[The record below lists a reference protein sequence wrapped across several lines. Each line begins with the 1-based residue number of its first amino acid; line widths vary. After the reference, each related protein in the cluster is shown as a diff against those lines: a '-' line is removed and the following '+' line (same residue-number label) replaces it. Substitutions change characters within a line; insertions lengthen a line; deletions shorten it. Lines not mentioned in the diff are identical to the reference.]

1 MAESSKKTEKYIPNP
16 FEAAALKEL
25 HQPWR
30 FYDSKEEFEK
40 VVAEFSKETFQTE
53 VGETNKWDAAR
64 ANGLI
69 TFGAELHNYERGSL
83 DAAESQIR
91 NNKELWK
98 KVQAAHLYNTAG
110 FKPEINLDSGEDIS
124 AEDILK
130 RINENLD
137 KLESGKIVDGRYQ
150 PSKAERNV
158 LRALGNYGEF
168 IRNPRNEDEIAK
180 FKKDIKRKFSNINKR
195 EDYQKFETKSKKK
208 QNKDNRKEKTMSDEN
223 TFKLEGED
231 LEFCTAHGIN
241 PEEITSRE
249 AFETRKAE
257 IENAENSE
265 EKEDKKDNKK
275 ETSEKSEK
283 EDENE
288 ENKKKEAIKVHV
300 GEPNAEDKTNDEIPD
315 WVKRKAAYYKGLADK
330 HEITGYKQDTSKQG
344 FAAEFNN
351 AEIHYTSETEVTVSE
366 DAGFEVFD
374 VMLKEEDNKGRPV
387 EFPENASK
395 EVATRMYAACVLN
408 GNPMQGAVPKEIDLE
423 ELKKC
428 FPNPKDIEKYNQVK
442 NFYEKSKQQQNNEQ
456 QKNGEEN
463 SEQKENP
470 EKRKQKIKE
479 SLNNAVRLGATP
491 PVHMAGY
498 VVDGT
503 EPIEIKPDEDVKPLT
518 GKEREEFIE
527 KLSTQQLSDVLEN
540 AILTKDLANEL
551 KQIKETKDLCQTKQ
565 NEDFKIAFAL
575 GYQPKNADFYKQ
587 KLGFTD
593 EEMKPLE
600 GAERRKLI
608 DSLSSERLLIVS
620 KLVNHDLK
628 KELEGICRIKEQVEP
643 LKQDMENAAKL
654 GIAPEKYGA
663 ILEDGQLVEIDR
675 PNDIKP
681 LEGEERKAFLESTPI
696 KLLSEALEKT
706 RPLTNPTAEQKVIIE
721 ELKQTIATRAIKE
734 QSKAKEEL
742 HQMIKDGKVL
752 LAKDEKT
759 GKVEITADNQQDL
772 KKALLLTANIKS
784 AQEAALKANGNNNEQ
799 YRQQQIENLRARMSP
814 EQTKA
819 HQDKQDARDLVM
831 AARLGIAPKDTKVTD
846 HKGNEVTAKT
856 GENLNSYQSKLSKE
870 TMARLTQKFKGAE
883 K

>member
-30 FYDSKEEFEK
+30 FFDSKEEFEK

-69 TFGAELHNYERGSL
+69 SFGAELHNYERDSL

-91 NNKELWK
+91 NNKELWE

-168 IRNPRNEDEIAK
+168 IRNPRNDDEIAK
-180 FKKDIKRKFSNINKR
+180 FKKDIKRKFSNISKR

-265 EKEDKKDNKK
+265 EKEDKEDNKK

-315 WVKRKAAYYKGLADK
+315 WVKRKADYYKGLADK

-374 VMLKEEDNKGRPV
+374 LMLKEEDNKGRPV

-428 FPNPKDIEKYNQVK
+428 FPNDIEKYNQVK
-442 NFYEKSKQQQNNEQ
+442 NFYEKSQQQQNNEQ
-456 QKNGEEN
+456 QKNGEEKTG
-463 SEQKENP
+463 EGKPVE
-470 EKRKQKIKE
+470 EKTGDEKAKAKQ
-479 SLNNAVRLGATP
+479 R
-491 PVHMAGY
+491 
-498 VVDGT
+498 
-503 EPIEIKPDEDVKPLT
+503 ED
-518 GKEREEFIE
+518 
-527 KLSTQQLSDVLEN
+527 
-540 AILTKDLANEL
+540 L
-551 KQIKETKDLCQTKQ
+551 K
-565 NEDFKIAFAL
+565 NAFAL
-575 GYQPKNADFYKQ
+575 GYQPQNADFYKQ

-600 GAERRKLI
+600 GAERKKLI
-608 DSLSSERLLIVS
+608 DSLSSEQILDIS
-620 KLVNHDLK
+620 KLVDHDLK
-628 KELEGICRIKEQVEP
+628 KELEGIYEIKQQIEP

-734 QSKAKEEL
+734 QSQAKEEL

-814 EQTKA
+814 EQTKV

>member
-25 HQPWR
+25 HQYWR

-69 TFGAELHNYERGSL
+69 TFGAELHNYEGDSL

-158 LRALGNYGEF
+158 LRALDNYGEF

-180 FKKDIKRKFSNINKR
+180 FKKDVKRKFSNISKR

-288 ENKKKEAIKVHV
+288 ENKKKEALKVHV

-315 WVKRKAAYYKGLADK
+315 WVKRKAEYYQGLADK
-330 HEITGYKQDTSKQG
+330 GEITDYKQDTSKQG

-366 DAGFEVFD
+366 DAGFKVFD
-374 VMLKEEDNKGRPV
+374 AMLKEKDNAGRPV

-408 GNPMQGAVPKEIDLE
+408 GNPMQGAVPKELDAETLAKCGLTE
-423 ELKKC
+423 EQIK
-428 FPNPKDIEKYNQVK
+428 QVQ
-442 NFYEKSKQQQNNEQ
+442 EHMAASQQQNNEQ
-456 QKNGEEN
+456 QKNGEEH
-463 SEQKENP
+463 SEQKNGE
-470 EKRKQKIKE
+470 EKQISAKAQEDIKKLTEIRNNFNKMKQDGKIAIQKDE
-479 SLNNAVRLGATP
+479 HGKPQIV
-491 PVHMAGY
+491 AGEK
-498 VVDGT
+498 GS
-503 EPIEIKPDEDVKPLT
+503 PEDVKAAT
-518 GKEREEFIE
+518 
-527 KLSTQQLSDVLEN
+527 
-540 AILTKDLANEL
+540 AI
-551 KQIKETKDLCQTKQ
+551 
-565 NEDFKIAFAL
+565 
-575 GYQPKNADFYKQ
+575 
-587 KLGFTD
+587 
-593 EEMKPLE
+593 M
-600 GAERRKLI
+600 
-608 DSLSSERLLIVS
+608 
-620 KLVNHDLK
+620 
-628 KELEGICRIKEQVEP
+628 
-643 LKQDMENAAKL
+643 
-654 GIAPEKYGA
+654 
-663 ILEDGQLVEIDR
+663 
-675 PNDIKP
+675 
-681 LEGEERKAFLESTPI
+681 
-696 KLLSEALEKT
+696 
-706 RPLTNPTAEQKVIIE
+706 
-721 ELKQTIATRAIKE
+721 
-734 QSKAKEEL
+734 
-742 HQMIKDGKVL
+742 
-752 LAKDEKT
+752 
-759 GKVEITADNQQDL
+759 
-772 KKALLLTANIKS
+772 
-784 AQEAALKANGNNNEQ
+784 QEAADLVKAGLESNRGENTKLETQEQKDTNESL
-799 YRQQQIENLRARMSP
+799 RQQQIENLRTRMSP

-831 AARLGIAPKDTKVTD
+831 AARLGITPKDTKVTD

-856 GENLNSYQSKLSKE
+856 GEDLNSYQSKLSKE

>member
-25 HQPWR
+25 HQYWR

-69 TFGAELHNYERGSL
+69 AFGAELHNYERGSL

-158 LRALGNYGEF
+158 LRALDNYGEF

-180 FKKDIKRKFSNINKR
+180 FKKDVKRKFSNISKR

-257 IENAENSE
+257 IENSENSE

-288 ENKKKEAIKVHV
+288 ENKKKEALKVHV

-315 WVKRKAAYYKGLADK
+315 WVKRKAEYYQGLADK
-330 HEITGYKQDTSKQG
+330 GEITDYKQDTSKQG

-366 DAGFEVFD
+366 DAGFKVFD
-374 VMLKEEDNKGRPV
+374 AMLKEKDNAGRPV

-408 GNPMQGAVPKEIDLE
+408 GNPMQGAVPKELDAETLAKCGLTE
-423 ELKKC
+423 EQIK
-428 FPNPKDIEKYNQVK
+428 QVQ
-442 NFYEKSKQQQNNEQ
+442 EHMAASQQQNNEQ
-456 QKNGEEN
+456 QKNGEEH
-463 SEQKENP
+463 SEQKNGE
-470 EKRKQKIKE
+470 EKQISAKAQEDIKKLTEIRNNFNKMKQDGKIAIQKDE
-479 SLNNAVRLGATP
+479 HGKPQIV
-491 PVHMAGY
+491 AGEK
-498 VVDGT
+498 GS
-503 EPIEIKPDEDVKPLT
+503 PEDVKAAT
-518 GKEREEFIE
+518 
-527 KLSTQQLSDVLEN
+527 
-540 AILTKDLANEL
+540 AI
-551 KQIKETKDLCQTKQ
+551 
-565 NEDFKIAFAL
+565 
-575 GYQPKNADFYKQ
+575 
-587 KLGFTD
+587 
-593 EEMKPLE
+593 M
-600 GAERRKLI
+600 
-608 DSLSSERLLIVS
+608 
-620 KLVNHDLK
+620 
-628 KELEGICRIKEQVEP
+628 
-643 LKQDMENAAKL
+643 
-654 GIAPEKYGA
+654 
-663 ILEDGQLVEIDR
+663 
-675 PNDIKP
+675 
-681 LEGEERKAFLESTPI
+681 
-696 KLLSEALEKT
+696 
-706 RPLTNPTAEQKVIIE
+706 
-721 ELKQTIATRAIKE
+721 
-734 QSKAKEEL
+734 
-742 HQMIKDGKVL
+742 
-752 LAKDEKT
+752 
-759 GKVEITADNQQDL
+759 
-772 KKALLLTANIKS
+772 
-784 AQEAALKANGNNNEQ
+784 QEAADLVKAGLESNRGENTKLETQEQKDTNESL
-799 YRQQQIENLRARMSP
+799 RQQQIENLRTRMSP

-831 AARLGIAPKDTKVTD
+831 AARLGITPKDTKVTD

-856 GENLNSYQSKLSKE
+856 GEDLNSYQSKLSKE

>member
-25 HQPWR
+25 HQYWR

-69 TFGAELHNYERGSL
+69 AFGAELHNYERGSL

-158 LRALGNYGEF
+158 LRALDNYGEF

-180 FKKDIKRKFSNINKR
+180 FKKDIKRKFSNISKR

-265 EKEDKKDNKK
+265 EKEDNKK

-288 ENKKKEAIKVHV
+288 ENKKKEALKVHV

-315 WVKRKAAYYKGLADK
+315 WVKRKAEYYQGLADK
-330 HEITGYKQDTSKQG
+330 GEITDYKQDTSKQG

-366 DAGFEVFD
+366 DAGFKVFD
-374 VMLKEEDNKGRPV
+374 AMLKEKDNAGRPV

-408 GNPMQGAVPKEIDLE
+408 GNPMQGAVPKELDAETLAKCGLTE
-423 ELKKC
+423 EQIK
-428 FPNPKDIEKYNQVK
+428 QVQ
-442 NFYEKSKQQQNNEQ
+442 EHMAASQQQNNEQ
-456 QKNGEEN
+456 QKNGEEH
-463 SEQKENP
+463 SEQKNGE
-470 EKRKQKIKE
+470 EKQISAKAQEDIKKLTEIRNNFNKMKQDGKIAIQKDE
-479 SLNNAVRLGATP
+479 HGKPQIV
-491 PVHMAGY
+491 AGEK
-498 VVDGT
+498 GS
-503 EPIEIKPDEDVKPLT
+503 PEDVKAAT
-518 GKEREEFIE
+518 
-527 KLSTQQLSDVLEN
+527 
-540 AILTKDLANEL
+540 AI
-551 KQIKETKDLCQTKQ
+551 
-565 NEDFKIAFAL
+565 
-575 GYQPKNADFYKQ
+575 
-587 KLGFTD
+587 
-593 EEMKPLE
+593 M
-600 GAERRKLI
+600 
-608 DSLSSERLLIVS
+608 
-620 KLVNHDLK
+620 
-628 KELEGICRIKEQVEP
+628 
-643 LKQDMENAAKL
+643 
-654 GIAPEKYGA
+654 
-663 ILEDGQLVEIDR
+663 
-675 PNDIKP
+675 
-681 LEGEERKAFLESTPI
+681 
-696 KLLSEALEKT
+696 
-706 RPLTNPTAEQKVIIE
+706 
-721 ELKQTIATRAIKE
+721 
-734 QSKAKEEL
+734 
-742 HQMIKDGKVL
+742 
-752 LAKDEKT
+752 
-759 GKVEITADNQQDL
+759 
-772 KKALLLTANIKS
+772 
-784 AQEAALKANGNNNEQ
+784 QEAADLVKAGLESNRGENTKLETQEQKDTNESL
-799 YRQQQIENLRARMSP
+799 RQQQIENLRTRMSP

-831 AARLGIAPKDTKVTD
+831 AARLGITPKDTKVTD

-856 GENLNSYQSKLSKE
+856 GEDLNSYQSKLSKE

>member
-25 HQPWR
+25 HQSWR

-69 TFGAELHNYERGSL
+69 TFGAELHNYEGDSL

-124 AEDILK
+124 AEDIIK
-130 RINENLD
+130 RISENLD

-158 LRALGNYGEF
+158 LRTLGNYGEF

-180 FKKDIKRKFSNINKR
+180 FKKDIKRKFSNISKR
-195 EDYQKFETKSKKK
+195 DDYQKFETKSKKK
-208 QNKDNRKEKTMSDEN
+208 QNKDNGKEKTMSDEN

-249 AFETRKAE
+249 AFEARKSE
-257 IENAENSE
+257 IENSENSE
-265 EKEDKKDNKK
+265 EKEDKEDNKK

-288 ENKKKEAIKVHV
+288 ENKKKEALKVHV
-300 GEPNAEDKTNDEIPD
+300 GEPNAEDKTNEEIPD
-315 WVKRKAAYYKGLADK
+315 WVKRKAEYYQGLADK
-330 HEITGYKQDTSKQG
+330 GEITDYKQDTSKQG

-366 DAGFEVFD
+366 DAGFKVFD
-374 VMLKEEDNKGRPV
+374 AMLKEKDNAGRPV

-408 GNPMQGAVPKEIDLE
+408 GNPMQGAVPKELDAETLAKCGLTE
-423 ELKKC
+423 EQIK
-428 FPNPKDIEKYNQVK
+428 QVQ
-442 NFYEKSKQQQNNEQ
+442 EHMAASQQQNNEQ
-456 QKNGEEN
+456 QKNGEEH
-463 SEQKENP
+463 SEQKNSE
-470 EKRKQKIKE
+470 EKQISAKAQEDIKKLTEIRNNFNKMKQDGKI
-479 SLNNAVRLGATP
+479 AVQKDEHGKP
-491 PVHMAGY
+491 QIVAGEK
-498 VVDGT
+498 GS
-503 EPIEIKPDEDVKPLT
+503 PEDVKAAT
-518 GKEREEFIE
+518 
-527 KLSTQQLSDVLEN
+527 
-540 AILTKDLANEL
+540 AI
-551 KQIKETKDLCQTKQ
+551 
-565 NEDFKIAFAL
+565 
-575 GYQPKNADFYKQ
+575 
-587 KLGFTD
+587 
-593 EEMKPLE
+593 M
-600 GAERRKLI
+600 
-608 DSLSSERLLIVS
+608 
-620 KLVNHDLK
+620 
-628 KELEGICRIKEQVEP
+628 
-643 LKQDMENAAKL
+643 
-654 GIAPEKYGA
+654 
-663 ILEDGQLVEIDR
+663 
-675 PNDIKP
+675 
-681 LEGEERKAFLESTPI
+681 
-696 KLLSEALEKT
+696 
-706 RPLTNPTAEQKVIIE
+706 
-721 ELKQTIATRAIKE
+721 
-734 QSKAKEEL
+734 
-742 HQMIKDGKVL
+742 
-752 LAKDEKT
+752 
-759 GKVEITADNQQDL
+759 
-772 KKALLLTANIKS
+772 
-784 AQEAALKANGNNNEQ
+784 QEAADLVKAGLESNRGENTKLETQEQKDTNESL
-799 YRQQQIENLRARMSP
+799 RQQQIENLRAKMSP

-831 AARLGIAPKDTKVTD
+831 AARLGIVPKDTKVID

-856 GENLNSYQSKLSKE
+856 GEDLNSYQSKLSKE

>member
-69 TFGAELHNYERGSL
+69 SFGAELHNYERDSL

-110 FKPEINLDSGEDIS
+110 FKPEISLDSGEDIS

-180 FKKDIKRKFSNINKR
+180 FKKDIKRKFSNISKR

-315 WVKRKAAYYKGLADK
+315 WVKRKADYYKGLADK
-330 HEITGYKQDTSKQG
+330 HEITDYKQDTSKQG

-374 VMLKEEDNKGRPV
+374 LMLKEEDNKGRPV

-428 FPNPKDIEKYNQVK
+428 FPNDIEKYNQVK
-442 NFYEKSKQQQNNEQ
+442 NFYEKSQQQQNNEQ
-456 QKNGEEN
+456 QKNGEEKTG
-463 SEQKENP
+463 EGKPVE
-470 EKRKQKIKE
+470 EKTGDEKAKAKQ
-479 SLNNAVRLGATP
+479 R
-491 PVHMAGY
+491 
-498 VVDGT
+498 
-503 EPIEIKPDEDVKPLT
+503 ED
-518 GKEREEFIE
+518 
-527 KLSTQQLSDVLEN
+527 
-540 AILTKDLANEL
+540 L
-551 KQIKETKDLCQTKQ
+551 K
-565 NEDFKIAFAL
+565 NAFAL
-575 GYQPKNADFYKQ
+575 GYQPQNADFYKRNH
-587 KLGFTD
+587 GFTD

-600 GAERRKLI
+600 GAERKKLI
-608 DSLSSERLLIVS
+608 DSLSSEQILDIS
-620 KLVNHDLK
+620 KLVDHDLK
-628 KELEGICRIKEQVEP
+628 KELEGIYEIKQQIEP

-663 ILEDGQLVEIDR
+663 VLEDGQLVEIDR

-734 QSKAKEEL
+734 QSQAKEEL
-742 HQMIKDGKVL
+742 HQMIKDGKVSL
-752 LAKDEKT
+752 VKDEKT

-784 AQEAALKANGNNNEQ
+784 TQEAALKANGNNNEQ

-819 HQDKQDARDLVM
+819 HQDKQDARDLVT
-831 AARLGIAPKDTKVTD
+831 AARLGIAPKGAKVTD

-856 GENLNSYQSKLSKE
+856 GEDLNSYQSKLSKE

>member
-25 HQPWR
+25 HQYWR

-69 TFGAELHNYERGSL
+69 AFGAELHNYERGSL

-124 AEDILK
+124 AEYILK

-158 LRALGNYGEF
+158 LRALDNYGEF

-180 FKKDIKRKFSNINKR
+180 FKKDIKRKFSNISKR

-265 EKEDKKDNKK
+265 EKEDNKK

-288 ENKKKEAIKVHV
+288 ENKKKEALKVHV

-315 WVKRKAAYYKGLADK
+315 WVKRKAEYYQGLADK
-330 HEITGYKQDTSKQG
+330 GEITDYKQDTSKQG

-366 DAGFEVFD
+366 DAGFKVFD
-374 VMLKEEDNKGRPV
+374 AMLKEKDNAGRPV

-408 GNPMQGAVPKEIDLE
+408 GNPMQGAVPKELDAETLAKCGLTE
-423 ELKKC
+423 EQIK
-428 FPNPKDIEKYNQVK
+428 QVQ
-442 NFYEKSKQQQNNEQ
+442 EHMAASQQQNNEQ
-456 QKNGEEN
+456 QKNGEEH
-463 SEQKENP
+463 SEQKNGEGKQISAKAQEDIKKLTEIRNNFNKMKQDGKIAIQKDEHGKP
-470 EKRKQKIKE
+470 QIVAGEKG
-479 SLNNAVRLGATP
+479 SP
-491 PVHMAGY
+491 
-498 VVDGT
+498 
-503 EPIEIKPDEDVKPLT
+503 EDVKAAT
-518 GKEREEFIE
+518 
-527 KLSTQQLSDVLEN
+527 
-540 AILTKDLANEL
+540 AI
-551 KQIKETKDLCQTKQ
+551 
-565 NEDFKIAFAL
+565 
-575 GYQPKNADFYKQ
+575 
-587 KLGFTD
+587 
-593 EEMKPLE
+593 M
-600 GAERRKLI
+600 
-608 DSLSSERLLIVS
+608 
-620 KLVNHDLK
+620 
-628 KELEGICRIKEQVEP
+628 
-643 LKQDMENAAKL
+643 
-654 GIAPEKYGA
+654 
-663 ILEDGQLVEIDR
+663 
-675 PNDIKP
+675 
-681 LEGEERKAFLESTPI
+681 
-696 KLLSEALEKT
+696 
-706 RPLTNPTAEQKVIIE
+706 
-721 ELKQTIATRAIKE
+721 
-734 QSKAKEEL
+734 
-742 HQMIKDGKVL
+742 
-752 LAKDEKT
+752 
-759 GKVEITADNQQDL
+759 
-772 KKALLLTANIKS
+772 
-784 AQEAALKANGNNNEQ
+784 QEAADLVKAGLESNRGENTKLETQEQKDTNESL
-799 YRQQQIENLRARMSP
+799 RQQQIENLRTRMSP

-831 AARLGIAPKDTKVTD
+831 AARLGITPKDTKVTD

-856 GENLNSYQSKLSKE
+856 GEDLNSYQSKLSKE

>member
-25 HQPWR
+25 HQYWR

-69 TFGAELHNYERGSL
+69 AFGAELHNYERDSL

-130 RINENLD
+130 RISENLD

-158 LRALGNYGEF
+158 LRALDNYGEF

-180 FKKDIKRKFSNINKR
+180 FKKDVKRKFSNISKR

-288 ENKKKEAIKVHV
+288 ENKKKEALKVHV

-315 WVKRKAAYYKGLADK
+315 WVKRKAEYYQGLADK
-330 HEITGYKQDTSKQG
+330 GEITDYKQDTSKQG

-366 DAGFEVFD
+366 DAGFKVFD
-374 VMLKEEDNKGRPV
+374 AMLKEKDNAGRPV

-408 GNPMQGAVPKEIDLE
+408 GNPMQGAVPKELDAETLAKCGLTE
-423 ELKKC
+423 EQIK
-428 FPNPKDIEKYNQVK
+428 QVQ
-442 NFYEKSKQQQNNEQ
+442 EHMAASQQQNNEQ
-456 QKNGEEN
+456 QKNGEEH
-463 SEQKENP
+463 SEQKNGE
-470 EKRKQKIKE
+470 EKQISAKAQEDIKKLTEIRNNFNKMKQDGKIAIQKDE
-479 SLNNAVRLGATP
+479 HGKPQIV
-491 PVHMAGY
+491 AGEK
-498 VVDGT
+498 GS
-503 EPIEIKPDEDVKPLT
+503 PEDVKAAT
-518 GKEREEFIE
+518 
-527 KLSTQQLSDVLEN
+527 
-540 AILTKDLANEL
+540 AI
-551 KQIKETKDLCQTKQ
+551 
-565 NEDFKIAFAL
+565 
-575 GYQPKNADFYKQ
+575 
-587 KLGFTD
+587 
-593 EEMKPLE
+593 M
-600 GAERRKLI
+600 
-608 DSLSSERLLIVS
+608 
-620 KLVNHDLK
+620 
-628 KELEGICRIKEQVEP
+628 
-643 LKQDMENAAKL
+643 
-654 GIAPEKYGA
+654 
-663 ILEDGQLVEIDR
+663 
-675 PNDIKP
+675 
-681 LEGEERKAFLESTPI
+681 
-696 KLLSEALEKT
+696 
-706 RPLTNPTAEQKVIIE
+706 
-721 ELKQTIATRAIKE
+721 
-734 QSKAKEEL
+734 
-742 HQMIKDGKVL
+742 
-752 LAKDEKT
+752 
-759 GKVEITADNQQDL
+759 
-772 KKALLLTANIKS
+772 
-784 AQEAALKANGNNNEQ
+784 QEAADLVKAGLESNRGENTKLETQEQKDTNESL
-799 YRQQQIENLRARMSP
+799 RQQQIENLRARMSP

-831 AARLGIAPKDTKVTD
+831 AARLGITPKDTKVTD

-856 GENLNSYQSKLSKE
+856 GEDLNSYQSKLSKE

>member
-25 HQPWR
+25 HQYWR

-40 VVAEFSKETFQTE
+40 VVAEFSKEKFQTE

-69 TFGAELHNYERGSL
+69 AFGAELHNYERGSL

-158 LRALGNYGEF
+158 LRALDNYGEF

-180 FKKDIKRKFSNINKR
+180 FKKDIKRKFSNISKR
-195 EDYQKFETKSKKK
+195 DDYQKFETKSKKK
-208 QNKDNRKEKTMSDEN
+208 QNKDNGKEKTMSDEN

-315 WVKRKAAYYKGLADK
+315 WVKKKADYYQGLADK

-387 EFPENASK
+387 EFPENASQ

-423 ELKKC
+423 ELKNASLMISKNIIKLKT
-428 FPNPKDIEKYNQVK
+428 FTKKASNSKIMNSRKTTKNIPNKKTAKK
-442 NFYEKSKQQQNNEQ
+442 NKF
-456 QKNGEEN
+456 
-463 SEQKENP
+463 
-470 EKRKQKIKE
+470 
-479 SLNNAVRLGATP
+479 L
-491 PVHMAGY
+491 
-498 VVDGT
+498 
-503 EPIEIKPDEDVKPLT
+503 
-518 GKEREEFIE
+518 
-527 KLSTQQLSDVLEN
+527 
-540 AILTKDLANEL
+540 L
-551 KQIKETKDLCQTKQ
+551 K
-565 NEDFKIAFAL
+565 
-575 GYQPKNADFYKQ
+575 
-587 KLGFTD
+587 
-593 EEMKPLE
+593 
-600 GAERRKLI
+600 
-608 DSLSSERLLIVS
+608 
-620 KLVNHDLK
+620 LK
-628 KELEGICRIKEQVEP
+628 K
-643 LKQDMENAAKL
+643 
-654 GIAPEKYGA
+654 
-663 ILEDGQLVEIDR
+663 
-675 PNDIKP
+675 
-681 LEGEERKAFLESTPI
+681 T
-696 KLLSEALEKT
+696 
-706 RPLTNPTAEQKVIIE
+706 
-721 ELKQTIATRAIKE
+721 
-734 QSKAKEEL
+734 SK
-742 HQMIKDGKVL
+742 
-752 LAKDEKT
+752 
-759 GKVEITADNQQDL
+759 N
-772 KKALLLTANIKS
+772 
-784 AQEAALKANGNNNEQ
+784 
-799 YRQQQIENLRARMSP
+799 
-814 EQTKA
+814 
-819 HQDKQDARDLVM
+819 
-831 AARLGIAPKDTKVTD
+831 
-846 HKGNEVTAKT
+846 
-856 GENLNSYQSKLSKE
+856 
-870 TMARLTQKFKGAE
+870 
-883 K
+883 

>member
-25 HQPWR
+25 HQYWR

-69 TFGAELHNYERGSL
+69 TFGAELHNYERDSL

-158 LRALGNYGEF
+158 LRALDNYGEF

-180 FKKDIKRKFSNINKR
+180 FKKDIKRKFSNISKR

-265 EKEDKKDNKK
+265 EKEDNKK

-288 ENKKKEAIKVHV
+288 ENKKKEALKVHV

-315 WVKRKAAYYKGLADK
+315 WVKRKAEYYQGLADK
-330 HEITGYKQDTSKQG
+330 GEITDYKQDTSKQG

-366 DAGFEVFD
+366 DAGFKVFD
-374 VMLKEEDNKGRPV
+374 AMLKEKDNAGRPV

-408 GNPMQGAVPKEIDLE
+408 GNPMQGAVPKELDAETLAKCGLTE
-423 ELKKC
+423 EQIK
-428 FPNPKDIEKYNQVK
+428 QVQ
-442 NFYEKSKQQQNNEQ
+442 EHMAASQQQNNEQ
-456 QKNGEEN
+456 QKNGEEH
-463 SEQKENP
+463 SEQKNGE
-470 EKRKQKIKE
+470 EKQISAKAQEDIKKLTEIRNNFNKMKQDGKIAIQKDE
-479 SLNNAVRLGATP
+479 HGKPQIV
-491 PVHMAGY
+491 AGEK
-498 VVDGT
+498 GS
-503 EPIEIKPDEDVKPLT
+503 PEDVKAAT
-518 GKEREEFIE
+518 
-527 KLSTQQLSDVLEN
+527 
-540 AILTKDLANEL
+540 AI
-551 KQIKETKDLCQTKQ
+551 
-565 NEDFKIAFAL
+565 
-575 GYQPKNADFYKQ
+575 
-587 KLGFTD
+587 
-593 EEMKPLE
+593 M
-600 GAERRKLI
+600 
-608 DSLSSERLLIVS
+608 
-620 KLVNHDLK
+620 
-628 KELEGICRIKEQVEP
+628 
-643 LKQDMENAAKL
+643 
-654 GIAPEKYGA
+654 
-663 ILEDGQLVEIDR
+663 
-675 PNDIKP
+675 
-681 LEGEERKAFLESTPI
+681 
-696 KLLSEALEKT
+696 
-706 RPLTNPTAEQKVIIE
+706 
-721 ELKQTIATRAIKE
+721 
-734 QSKAKEEL
+734 
-742 HQMIKDGKVL
+742 
-752 LAKDEKT
+752 
-759 GKVEITADNQQDL
+759 
-772 KKALLLTANIKS
+772 
-784 AQEAALKANGNNNEQ
+784 QEAADLVKAGLESNRGENTKLETQEQKDTNESL
-799 YRQQQIENLRARMSP
+799 RQQQIENLRTRMSP

-831 AARLGIAPKDTKVTD
+831 AARLGITPKDTKVTD

-856 GENLNSYQSKLSKE
+856 GEDLNSYQSKLSKE

>member
-69 TFGAELHNYERGSL
+69 SFGAELHNYERDSL

-180 FKKDIKRKFSNINKR
+180 FKKDIKRKFSNISKR

-265 EKEDKKDNKK
+265 EKEDKEDNKK

-300 GEPNAEDKTNDEIPD
+300 GEPNAEDKTNEEIPD
-315 WVKRKAAYYKGLADK
+315 WVKRKAEYYQGLADK
-330 HEITGYKQDTSKQG
+330 GEITDYKQDTSKQG
-344 FAAEFNN
+344 FAAEFNY
-351 AEIHYTSETEVTVSE
+351 AKIHYTSETEVTVSE
-366 DAGFEVFD
+366 GAGFEVFD

-423 ELKKC
+423 ELRKC
-428 FPNPKDIEKYNQVK
+428 FKDIEKYNQVK
-442 NFYEKSKQQQNNEQ
+442 NFYEKSQQQQNNEQ

-463 SEQKENP
+463 SEQKNGE
-470 EKRKQKIKE
+470 EKQISAKAQEDIKKLTEIRNNFNKMKQDGKIAIQKDE
-479 SLNNAVRLGATP
+479 HGKPQIV
-491 PVHMAGY
+491 AGEK
-498 VVDGT
+498 GS
-503 EPIEIKPDEDVKPLT
+503 PEDVKAAT
-518 GKEREEFIE
+518 
-527 KLSTQQLSDVLEN
+527 
-540 AILTKDLANEL
+540 AI
-551 KQIKETKDLCQTKQ
+551 
-565 NEDFKIAFAL
+565 
-575 GYQPKNADFYKQ
+575 
-587 KLGFTD
+587 
-593 EEMKPLE
+593 M
-600 GAERRKLI
+600 
-608 DSLSSERLLIVS
+608 
-620 KLVNHDLK
+620 
-628 KELEGICRIKEQVEP
+628 
-643 LKQDMENAAKL
+643 
-654 GIAPEKYGA
+654 
-663 ILEDGQLVEIDR
+663 
-675 PNDIKP
+675 
-681 LEGEERKAFLESTPI
+681 
-696 KLLSEALEKT
+696 
-706 RPLTNPTAEQKVIIE
+706 
-721 ELKQTIATRAIKE
+721 
-734 QSKAKEEL
+734 
-742 HQMIKDGKVL
+742 
-752 LAKDEKT
+752 
-759 GKVEITADNQQDL
+759 
-772 KKALLLTANIKS
+772 
-784 AQEAALKANGNNNEQ
+784 QEAADLVKAGLESNRSENTKLETQEQKDTNESL
-799 YRQQQIENLRARMSP
+799 RQQQIENLRTRMSP

-819 HQDKQDARDLVM
+819 HQDKQDARDLVT
-831 AARLGIAPKDTKVTD
+831 AARLGIAPKGAKVTD

-856 GENLNSYQSKLSKE
+856 GEDLNSYQSKLSKE

>member
-69 TFGAELHNYERGSL
+69 SFGAELHNYERDSL

-110 FKPEINLDSGEDIS
+110 FKPEISLDSGEDIS

-180 FKKDIKRKFSNINKR
+180 FKKDIKRKFSNISKR

-315 WVKRKAAYYKGLADK
+315 WVKRKATYYKGLADK
-330 HEITGYKQDTSKQG
+330 HEITDYKQDTSKQG

-456 QKNGEEN
+456 QKNGEEKTG
-463 SEQKENP
+463 EGKPVE
-470 EKRKQKIKE
+470 EKTGDEKAKAKQ
-479 SLNNAVRLGATP
+479 R
-491 PVHMAGY
+491 
-498 VVDGT
+498 
-503 EPIEIKPDEDVKPLT
+503 ED
-518 GKEREEFIE
+518 
-527 KLSTQQLSDVLEN
+527 
-540 AILTKDLANEL
+540 L
-551 KQIKETKDLCQTKQ
+551 K
-565 NEDFKIAFAL
+565 NAFAL
-575 GYQPKNADFYKQ
+575 GYQPQNADFYKRNH
-587 KLGFTD
+587 GFTD

-600 GAERRKLI
+600 GAERKKLI
-608 DSLSSERLLIVS
+608 DSLSSEQILDIS
-620 KLVNHDLK
+620 KLVDHDLK
-628 KELEGICRIKEQVEP
+628 KELEGIYEIKQQIEP

-663 ILEDGQLVEIDR
+663 VLEDGQLVEIDR

-696 KLLSEALEKT
+696 KLLSETLEKT

-721 ELKQTIATRAIKE
+721 ELKQTISTRAIKE
-734 QSKAKEEL
+734 QSQAKEEL
-742 HQMIKDGKVL
+742 HQMIKDGKVSL
-752 LAKDEKT
+752 VKDEKT

-784 AQEAALKANGNNNEQ
+784 TQEAALKANGNNNEQ

-819 HQDKQDARDLVM
+819 HQDKQDARDLVT
-831 AARLGIAPKDTKVTD
+831 AARLGIAPKGAKVTD

-856 GENLNSYQSKLSKE
+856 GEDLNSYQSKLSKE

>member
-69 TFGAELHNYERGSL
+69 TFGAELHNYKGDSL

-91 NNKELWK
+91 NNKELWE

-110 FKPEINLDSGEDIS
+110 FKPEISLDSGEDIS

-158 LRALGNYGEF
+158 LRTLGNYGEF

-180 FKKDIKRKFSNINKR
+180 FKKDIKRKFSNISKR

-288 ENKKKEAIKVHV
+288 ENKKKEALKVHV
-300 GEPNAEDKTNDEIPD
+300 GEPNAEDKTNEEIPD
-315 WVKRKAAYYKGLADK
+315 WVKRKAEYYQGLADK
-330 HEITGYKQDTSKQG
+330 GEITDYKQDTSKQG

-366 DAGFEVFD
+366 DAGFKVFD
-374 VMLKEEDNKGRPV
+374 AMLKEKDNAGRPV

-408 GNPMQGAVPKEIDLE
+408 GNPMQGAVPKELDAETLAKCGLTE
-423 ELKKC
+423 EQIK
-428 FPNPKDIEKYNQVK
+428 QVQ
-442 NFYEKSKQQQNNEQ
+442 EHMAASQQQNNEQ
-456 QKNGEEN
+456 QKNGEEH
-463 SEQKENP
+463 SEQKNGE
-470 EKRKQKIKE
+470 EKQISAKAQEDIKKLTEIRNNFNKMKQDGKI
-479 SLNNAVRLGATP
+479 AVQKDEHGKP
-491 PVHMAGY
+491 QIVAGEK
-498 VVDGT
+498 GS
-503 EPIEIKPDEDVKPLT
+503 PEDVKAAT
-518 GKEREEFIE
+518 
-527 KLSTQQLSDVLEN
+527 
-540 AILTKDLANEL
+540 AI
-551 KQIKETKDLCQTKQ
+551 
-565 NEDFKIAFAL
+565 
-575 GYQPKNADFYKQ
+575 
-587 KLGFTD
+587 
-593 EEMKPLE
+593 M
-600 GAERRKLI
+600 
-608 DSLSSERLLIVS
+608 
-620 KLVNHDLK
+620 
-628 KELEGICRIKEQVEP
+628 
-643 LKQDMENAAKL
+643 
-654 GIAPEKYGA
+654 
-663 ILEDGQLVEIDR
+663 
-675 PNDIKP
+675 
-681 LEGEERKAFLESTPI
+681 
-696 KLLSEALEKT
+696 
-706 RPLTNPTAEQKVIIE
+706 
-721 ELKQTIATRAIKE
+721 
-734 QSKAKEEL
+734 
-742 HQMIKDGKVL
+742 
-752 LAKDEKT
+752 
-759 GKVEITADNQQDL
+759 
-772 KKALLLTANIKS
+772 
-784 AQEAALKANGNNNEQ
+784 QEAADLVKAGLESNRGENTKLETQEQKDTNESL
-799 YRQQQIENLRARMSP
+799 RQQQIENLRARMSP

-831 AARLGIAPKDTKVTD
+831 AARLGITPKDTKVTD

-856 GENLNSYQSKLSKE
+856 GEDLNSYQSKLSKE

>member
-137 KLESGKIVDGRYQ
+137 KLESCKIVDGRYQ

-158 LRALGNYGEF
+158 LRTLGNYGEF

-180 FKKDIKRKFSNINKR
+180 FKKDIKRKFSNISKR

-288 ENKKKEAIKVHV
+288 ENKKKEAINVHV

-315 WVKRKAAYYKGLADK
+315 WVKRKADYYKGLADK
-330 HEITGYKQDTSKQG
+330 HEITDYKQDTSKQG
-344 FAAEFNN
+344 FAAEFNY
-351 AEIHYTSETEVTVSE
+351 AKIHYTSETEVTVSE
-366 DAGFEVFD
+366 GAGFEVFD

-423 ELKKC
+423 ELRKC
-428 FPNPKDIEKYNQVK
+428 FKDIEKYNQVK
-442 NFYEKSKQQQNNEQ
+442 NFYEKSQQQQNNEQ
-456 QKNGEEN
+456 QKNGEEKTG
-463 SEQKENP
+463 EGKPVE
-470 EKRKQKIKE
+470 EKTGDEKAKAKQ
-479 SLNNAVRLGATP
+479 R
-491 PVHMAGY
+491 
-498 VVDGT
+498 
-503 EPIEIKPDEDVKPLT
+503 ED
-518 GKEREEFIE
+518 
-527 KLSTQQLSDVLEN
+527 
-540 AILTKDLANEL
+540 L
-551 KQIKETKDLCQTKQ
+551 K
-565 NEDFKIAFAL
+565 NAFAL

-600 GAERRKLI
+600 GAERKKLI
-608 DSLSSERLLIVS
+608 DSLSSEQILDIS
-620 KLVNHDLK
+620 KLVDHDLK
-628 KELEGICRIKEQVEP
+628 KELEGIYEIKQQIEP

-663 ILEDGQLVEIDR
+663 VLENGQLAEIDK

-681 LEGEERKAFLESTPI
+681 LEGDERKDFLENTPVEQ
-696 KLLSEALEKT
+696 LSAALEKT
-706 RPLTNPTAEQKVIIE
+706 KSLTNPTAEQKVIIE

-734 QSKAKEEL
+734 QSQAKEEL
-742 HQMIKDGKVL
+742 HQMIKDGKVSL
-752 LAKDEKT
+752 VKDEKT
-759 GKVEITADNQQDL
+759 GKVEMTANDQKDL
-772 KKALLLTANIKS
+772 KRALLLTANIKS
-784 AQEAALKANGNNNEQ
+784 TQEAALKANGNNNEQ
-799 YRQQQIENLRARMSP
+799 YRQQQIANLRSRLNP
-814 EQTKA
+814 EQAKSR
-819 HQDKQDARDLVM
+819 QEKEDARDLVM
-831 AARLGIAPKDTKVTD
+831 AARLGIAPKDAKVTD
-846 HKGNEVTAKT
+846 HSGQEVKAKT
-856 GENLNSYQSKLSKE
+856 GEDLKKYQSKLSKE

>member
-69 TFGAELHNYERGSL
+69 SFGAELHNYERDSL

-110 FKPEINLDSGEDIS
+110 FKPEISLDSGEDIS

-158 LRALGNYGEF
+158 LRTLGNYGEF

-180 FKKDIKRKFSNINKR
+180 FKKDIKRKFSNISKR

-315 WVKRKAAYYKGLADK
+315 WVKRKIDYYQGLADK

-344 FAAEFNN
+344 FAAEFNY
-351 AEIHYTSETEVTVSE
+351 AKIHYTSETEVTVSE
-366 DAGFEVFD
+366 GAGFEVFD
-374 VMLKEEDNKGRPV
+374 LMLKEEDNKGRPV

-423 ELKKC
+423 ELRKC
-428 FPNPKDIEKYNQVK
+428 FKDIEKYNQVK
-442 NFYEKSKQQQNNEQ
+442 NFYEKSQQQQNNEQ
-456 QKNGEEN
+456 QKNGEEKTG
-463 SEQKENP
+463 EGKPVE
-470 EKRKQKIKE
+470 EKTGDEKAKAKQ
-479 SLNNAVRLGATP
+479 R
-491 PVHMAGY
+491 
-498 VVDGT
+498 
-503 EPIEIKPDEDVKPLT
+503 ED
-518 GKEREEFIE
+518 
-527 KLSTQQLSDVLEN
+527 
-540 AILTKDLANEL
+540 L
-551 KQIKETKDLCQTKQ
+551 K
-565 NEDFKIAFAL
+565 NAFAL
-575 GYQPKNADFYKQ
+575 GYQPQNADFYKRNH
-587 KLGFTD
+587 GFTD

-600 GAERRKLI
+600 GAERKKLI
-608 DSLSSERLLIVS
+608 DSLSSEQILDIS
-620 KLVNHDLK
+620 KLVDHDLK
-628 KELEGICRIKEQVEP
+628 KELEGIYEIKQQIEP

-663 ILEDGQLVEIDR
+663 VLEDGQLVEIDR

-734 QSKAKEEL
+734 QSQAKEEL
-742 HQMIKDGKVL
+742 HQMIKDGKVSL
-752 LAKDEKT
+752 VKDEKT

-784 AQEAALKANGNNNEQ
+784 TQEAALKANGNNNEQ

-819 HQDKQDARDLVM
+819 HQDKQDARDLVT
-831 AARLGIAPKDTKVTD
+831 AARLGIAPKGAKVTD

-856 GENLNSYQSKLSKE
+856 GEDLNSYQSKLSKE

>member
-69 TFGAELHNYERGSL
+69 SFGAELHNYERDSL

-110 FKPEINLDSGEDIS
+110 FKPEISLDSGEDIS

-158 LRALGNYGEF
+158 LRTLGNYGEF

-180 FKKDIKRKFSNINKR
+180 FKKDIKRKFSNISKR

-315 WVKRKAAYYKGLADK
+315 WVKRKATYYKGLADK
-330 HEITGYKQDTSKQG
+330 HEITDYKQDTSKQG

-374 VMLKEEDNKGRPV
+374 LMLKEEDNKGRPV

-428 FPNPKDIEKYNQVK
+428 FPNDIEKYNQVK
-442 NFYEKSKQQQNNEQ
+442 NFYEKSQQQQNNEQ
-456 QKNGEEN
+456 QKNGEEKTG
-463 SEQKENP
+463 EGKPVE
-470 EKRKQKIKE
+470 EKTGDEKAKAKQ
-479 SLNNAVRLGATP
+479 R
-491 PVHMAGY
+491 
-498 VVDGT
+498 
-503 EPIEIKPDEDVKPLT
+503 ED
-518 GKEREEFIE
+518 
-527 KLSTQQLSDVLEN
+527 
-540 AILTKDLANEL
+540 L
-551 KQIKETKDLCQTKQ
+551 K
-565 NEDFKIAFAL
+565 NAFAL
-575 GYQPKNADFYKQ
+575 GYQPQNADFYKRNH
-587 KLGFTD
+587 GFTD

-600 GAERRKLI
+600 GAERKKLI
-608 DSLSSERLLIVS
+608 DSLSSEQILDIS
-620 KLVNHDLK
+620 KLVDHDLK
-628 KELEGICRIKEQVEP
+628 KELEGIYEIKQQIEP

-663 ILEDGQLVEIDR
+663 VLEDGQLVEIDR

-734 QSKAKEEL
+734 QSQAKEEL
-742 HQMIKDGKVL
+742 HQMIKDGKVSL
-752 LAKDEKT
+752 VKDEKT

-784 AQEAALKANGNNNEQ
+784 TQEAALKANGNNNEQ

-819 HQDKQDARDLVM
+819 HQDKQDARDLVT
-831 AARLGIAPKDTKVTD
+831 AARLGIAPKGAKVTD

-856 GENLNSYQSKLSKE
+856 GEDLNSYQSKLSKE

>member
-69 TFGAELHNYERGSL
+69 SFGAELHNYERDSL

-98 KVQAAHLYNTAG
+98 KVQSAHLYNTAG
-110 FKPEINLDSGEDIS
+110 FKPEISLDSGEDIS

-180 FKKDIKRKFSNINKR
+180 FKKDIKRKFSNISKR
-195 EDYQKFETKSKKK
+195 EDYQKFETKSKK

-265 EKEDKKDNKK
+265 EKEDKEDNKK

-288 ENKKKEAIKVHV
+288 ENKKKEALKVHV
-300 GEPNAEDKTNDEIPD
+300 GEPNAEDKTNEEIPD
-315 WVKRKAAYYKGLADK
+315 WVKRKAEYYQGLADK
-330 HEITGYKQDTSKQG
+330 GEITDYKQDTSKQG

-366 DAGFEVFD
+366 DAGFKVFD
-374 VMLKEEDNKGRPV
+374 AMLKEEDNKGRPV

-408 GNPMQGAVPKEIDLE
+408 GNPMQGAVPKELDAETLAKCGLTE
-423 ELKKC
+423 EQIK
-428 FPNPKDIEKYNQVK
+428 QVQ
-442 NFYEKSKQQQNNEQ
+442 EHMAASQQQNNEQ
-456 QKNGEEN
+456 QKNGEEH
-463 SEQKENP
+463 SQQKNGE
-470 EKRKQKIKE
+470 EKQISAKAQEDIKKLTEIRNNFNKMKQDGKIAIQKDE
-479 SLNNAVRLGATP
+479 HGKPQIV
-491 PVHMAGY
+491 AGEK
-498 VVDGT
+498 GS
-503 EPIEIKPDEDVKPLT
+503 PEDVKAAT
-518 GKEREEFIE
+518 
-527 KLSTQQLSDVLEN
+527 
-540 AILTKDLANEL
+540 AI
-551 KQIKETKDLCQTKQ
+551 
-565 NEDFKIAFAL
+565 
-575 GYQPKNADFYKQ
+575 
-587 KLGFTD
+587 
-593 EEMKPLE
+593 M
-600 GAERRKLI
+600 
-608 DSLSSERLLIVS
+608 
-620 KLVNHDLK
+620 
-628 KELEGICRIKEQVEP
+628 
-643 LKQDMENAAKL
+643 
-654 GIAPEKYGA
+654 
-663 ILEDGQLVEIDR
+663 
-675 PNDIKP
+675 
-681 LEGEERKAFLESTPI
+681 
-696 KLLSEALEKT
+696 
-706 RPLTNPTAEQKVIIE
+706 
-721 ELKQTIATRAIKE
+721 
-734 QSKAKEEL
+734 
-742 HQMIKDGKVL
+742 
-752 LAKDEKT
+752 
-759 GKVEITADNQQDL
+759 
-772 KKALLLTANIKS
+772 
-784 AQEAALKANGNNNEQ
+784 QEAADLVKAGLENNRGENTKLETQEQKDTNESL
-799 YRQQQIENLRARMSP
+799 RQQQIENLRARMSP

-831 AARLGIAPKDTKVTD
+831 AARLGITPKDTKVTD

>member
-25 HQPWR
+25 HQYWR

-69 TFGAELHNYERGSL
+69 TFGAELHNYERDSL

-110 FKPEINLDSGEDIS
+110 FKPEIDLDSGEDIS

-130 RINENLD
+130 RISENLD

-158 LRALGNYGEF
+158 LRALDNYGEF

-180 FKKDIKRKFSNINKR
+180 FKKDIKRKFSNISKR
-195 EDYQKFETKSKKK
+195 DDYQKFETKSKKK
-208 QNKDNRKEKTMSDEN
+208 QNKDNGKEKTMSDEN

-249 AFETRKAE
+249 AFEARKAE
-257 IENAENSE
+257 IENSENSE
-265 EKEDKKDNKK
+265 EKEDKEDNKK

-288 ENKKKEAIKVHV
+288 ENKKKEALKVHV
-300 GEPNAEDKTNDEIPD
+300 GEPNAEDKTNEEIPD
-315 WVKRKAAYYKGLADK
+315 WVKRKAEYYQGLADK
-330 HEITGYKQDTSKQG
+330 GEITDYKQDTSKQG

-366 DAGFEVFD
+366 DAGFKVFD
-374 VMLKEEDNKGRPV
+374 AMLKEKDNAGRPV

-408 GNPMQGAVPKEIDLE
+408 GNPMQGAVPKELDAETLAKCGLTE
-423 ELKKC
+423 EQIK
-428 FPNPKDIEKYNQVK
+428 QVQ
-442 NFYEKSKQQQNNEQ
+442 EHMAASQQQNNEQ
-456 QKNGEEN
+456 QKNGEEH
-463 SEQKENP
+463 SEQKNGE
-470 EKRKQKIKE
+470 EKQISAKAQEDIKKLTEIRNNFNKMKQDGKI
-479 SLNNAVRLGATP
+479 AVQKDEHGKP
-491 PVHMAGY
+491 QIVAGEK
-498 VVDGT
+498 GS
-503 EPIEIKPDEDVKPLT
+503 PEDVKAAT
-518 GKEREEFIE
+518 
-527 KLSTQQLSDVLEN
+527 
-540 AILTKDLANEL
+540 AI
-551 KQIKETKDLCQTKQ
+551 
-565 NEDFKIAFAL
+565 
-575 GYQPKNADFYKQ
+575 
-587 KLGFTD
+587 
-593 EEMKPLE
+593 M
-600 GAERRKLI
+600 
-608 DSLSSERLLIVS
+608 
-620 KLVNHDLK
+620 
-628 KELEGICRIKEQVEP
+628 
-643 LKQDMENAAKL
+643 
-654 GIAPEKYGA
+654 
-663 ILEDGQLVEIDR
+663 
-675 PNDIKP
+675 
-681 LEGEERKAFLESTPI
+681 
-696 KLLSEALEKT
+696 
-706 RPLTNPTAEQKVIIE
+706 
-721 ELKQTIATRAIKE
+721 
-734 QSKAKEEL
+734 
-742 HQMIKDGKVL
+742 
-752 LAKDEKT
+752 
-759 GKVEITADNQQDL
+759 
-772 KKALLLTANIKS
+772 
-784 AQEAALKANGNNNEQ
+784 QEAADLVKAGLESNRGENTKLETQEQKDTNESL
-799 YRQQQIENLRARMSP
+799 RQQQIENLRARMSP

-831 AARLGIAPKDTKVTD
+831 AARLGIVPKDTKVTD

-856 GENLNSYQSKLSKE
+856 GEDLNSYQSKLSKE

>member
-25 HQPWR
+25 HQYWR

-69 TFGAELHNYERGSL
+69 AFGAELHNYERDSL

-130 RINENLD
+130 RISENLD

-158 LRALGNYGEF
+158 LRALDNYGEF

-180 FKKDIKRKFSNINKR
+180 FKKDVKRKFSNISKR

-265 EKEDKKDNKK
+265 EKEDNKK

-288 ENKKKEAIKVHV
+288 ENKKKEAPKVNV

-315 WVKRKAAYYKGLADK
+315 WVKRKAEYYQGLADK
-330 HEITGYKQDTSKQG
+330 GEITDYKQDTSKQG

-366 DAGFEVFD
+366 DAGFKVFD
-374 VMLKEEDNKGRPV
+374 AMLKEKDNAGRPV

-408 GNPMQGAVPKEIDLE
+408 GNPMQGAVPKELDAETLAKCGLTE
-423 ELKKC
+423 EQIK
-428 FPNPKDIEKYNQVK
+428 QVQ
-442 NFYEKSKQQQNNEQ
+442 EHMAASQQQNNEQ
-456 QKNGEEN
+456 QKNGEEH
-463 SEQKENP
+463 SEQKNGE
-470 EKRKQKIKE
+470 EKQISAKAQEDIKKLTEIRNNFNKMKQDGKIAIQKDE
-479 SLNNAVRLGATP
+479 HGKPQIV
-491 PVHMAGY
+491 AGEK
-498 VVDGT
+498 GS
-503 EPIEIKPDEDVKPLT
+503 PEDVKAAT
-518 GKEREEFIE
+518 
-527 KLSTQQLSDVLEN
+527 
-540 AILTKDLANEL
+540 AI
-551 KQIKETKDLCQTKQ
+551 
-565 NEDFKIAFAL
+565 
-575 GYQPKNADFYKQ
+575 
-587 KLGFTD
+587 
-593 EEMKPLE
+593 M
-600 GAERRKLI
+600 
-608 DSLSSERLLIVS
+608 
-620 KLVNHDLK
+620 
-628 KELEGICRIKEQVEP
+628 
-643 LKQDMENAAKL
+643 
-654 GIAPEKYGA
+654 
-663 ILEDGQLVEIDR
+663 
-675 PNDIKP
+675 
-681 LEGEERKAFLESTPI
+681 
-696 KLLSEALEKT
+696 
-706 RPLTNPTAEQKVIIE
+706 
-721 ELKQTIATRAIKE
+721 
-734 QSKAKEEL
+734 
-742 HQMIKDGKVL
+742 
-752 LAKDEKT
+752 
-759 GKVEITADNQQDL
+759 
-772 KKALLLTANIKS
+772 
-784 AQEAALKANGNNNEQ
+784 QEAADLVKAGLESNRGENTKLETQEQKDTNESL
-799 YRQQQIENLRARMSP
+799 RQQQIENLRTRMSP

-831 AARLGIAPKDTKVTD
+831 AARLGITPKDTKVTD

-856 GENLNSYQSKLSKE
+856 GEDLNSYQSKLSKE

>member
-25 HQPWR
+25 HQYWR

-40 VVAEFSKETFQTE
+40 VVAKFSKETFQTE

-69 TFGAELHNYERGSL
+69 TFGAELHNYERDSL

-130 RINENLD
+130 RISENLD

-158 LRALGNYGEF
+158 LRALDNYGEF

-180 FKKDIKRKFSNINKR
+180 FKKDVKRKFSNISKR

-315 WVKRKAAYYKGLADK
+315 WVKRKAEYYQGLADK
-330 HEITGYKQDTSKQG
+330 GEITDYKQDTSKQG

-366 DAGFEVFD
+366 DAGFKVFD
-374 VMLKEEDNKGRPV
+374 AMLKEEDNKGRPV

-408 GNPMQGAVPKEIDLE
+408 GNPMQGAVPKELDAETLAKCGLTE
-423 ELKKC
+423 EQIK
-428 FPNPKDIEKYNQVK
+428 QVQ
-442 NFYEKSKQQQNNEQ
+442 EHMAASQQQNNEQ
-456 QKNGEEN
+456 QKNGEEH
-463 SEQKENP
+463 SEQKNGE
-470 EKRKQKIKE
+470 EKQISAKAQEDIKKLTEIRNNFNKMKQDGKIAIQKDE
-479 SLNNAVRLGATP
+479 HGKPQIV
-491 PVHMAGY
+491 AGEK
-498 VVDGT
+498 GS
-503 EPIEIKPDEDVKPLT
+503 PEDVKAAT
-518 GKEREEFIE
+518 
-527 KLSTQQLSDVLEN
+527 
-540 AILTKDLANEL
+540 AI
-551 KQIKETKDLCQTKQ
+551 
-565 NEDFKIAFAL
+565 
-575 GYQPKNADFYKQ
+575 
-587 KLGFTD
+587 
-593 EEMKPLE
+593 M
-600 GAERRKLI
+600 
-608 DSLSSERLLIVS
+608 
-620 KLVNHDLK
+620 
-628 KELEGICRIKEQVEP
+628 
-643 LKQDMENAAKL
+643 
-654 GIAPEKYGA
+654 
-663 ILEDGQLVEIDR
+663 
-675 PNDIKP
+675 
-681 LEGEERKAFLESTPI
+681 
-696 KLLSEALEKT
+696 
-706 RPLTNPTAEQKVIIE
+706 
-721 ELKQTIATRAIKE
+721 
-734 QSKAKEEL
+734 
-742 HQMIKDGKVL
+742 
-752 LAKDEKT
+752 
-759 GKVEITADNQQDL
+759 
-772 KKALLLTANIKS
+772 
-784 AQEAALKANGNNNEQ
+784 QEAADLVKAGLESNRGENTKLETQEQKDTNESL
-799 YRQQQIENLRARMSP
+799 RQQQIENLRTRMSP

-831 AARLGIAPKDTKVTD
+831 AARLGITPKDTKVTD

-856 GENLNSYQSKLSKE
+856 GEDLNSYQSKLSKE

>member
-1 MAESSKKTEKYIPNP
+1 MVESSKKTEKYIPNP

-69 TFGAELHNYERGSL
+69 SFGAELHNYERGSL

-124 AEDILK
+124 AEDIIK
-130 RINENLD
+130 RISENLD

-180 FKKDIKRKFSNINKR
+180 FKKDIKRKFSNISKR

-231 LEFCTAHGIN
+231 LEFCAAHGIN
-241 PEEITSRE
+241 PEEITSKE

-456 QKNGEEN
+456 QKNGEEH
-463 SEQKENP
+463 SEQKNGE
-470 EKRKQKIKE
+470 EKQISAKAQEDIKKLTEIRNNFNKMKQDGKIAIQKDE
-479 SLNNAVRLGATP
+479 HGKPQIV
-491 PVHMAGY
+491 AGEK
-498 VVDGT
+498 GS
-503 EPIEIKPDEDVKPLT
+503 PEDVKAAT
-518 GKEREEFIE
+518 
-527 KLSTQQLSDVLEN
+527 
-540 AILTKDLANEL
+540 AI
-551 KQIKETKDLCQTKQ
+551 
-565 NEDFKIAFAL
+565 
-575 GYQPKNADFYKQ
+575 
-587 KLGFTD
+587 
-593 EEMKPLE
+593 M
-600 GAERRKLI
+600 
-608 DSLSSERLLIVS
+608 
-620 KLVNHDLK
+620 
-628 KELEGICRIKEQVEP
+628 
-643 LKQDMENAAKL
+643 
-654 GIAPEKYGA
+654 
-663 ILEDGQLVEIDR
+663 
-675 PNDIKP
+675 
-681 LEGEERKAFLESTPI
+681 
-696 KLLSEALEKT
+696 
-706 RPLTNPTAEQKVIIE
+706 
-721 ELKQTIATRAIKE
+721 
-734 QSKAKEEL
+734 
-742 HQMIKDGKVL
+742 
-752 LAKDEKT
+752 
-759 GKVEITADNQQDL
+759 
-772 KKALLLTANIKS
+772 
-784 AQEAALKANGNNNEQ
+784 QEAADLVKAGLENNRGENTKLETQEQKDTNESL
-799 YRQQQIENLRARMSP
+799 RQQQIENLRARMSP

-831 AARLGIAPKDTKVTD
+831 AARLGITPKDTKVTD
-846 HKGNEVTAKT
+846 HKGNEITAKT
-856 GENLNSYQSKLSKE
+856 GEDLNSYQSKLSKE

>member
-25 HQPWR
+25 HQYWR

-69 TFGAELHNYERGSL
+69 AFGAELHNYERGSL

-158 LRALGNYGEF
+158 LRALDNYGEF

-180 FKKDIKRKFSNINKR
+180 FKKDIKRKFSNISKR
-195 EDYQKFETKSKKK
+195 DDYQKFETKSKKK
-208 QNKDNRKEKTMSDEN
+208 QNKDNGKEKTMSDEN

-265 EKEDKKDNKK
+265 EKEDNKK

-288 ENKKKEAIKVHV
+288 ENKKKEALKVHV

-315 WVKRKAAYYKGLADK
+315 WVKRKAEYYQGLADK
-330 HEITGYKQDTSKQG
+330 GEITDYKQDTSKQG

-366 DAGFEVFD
+366 DAGFKVFD
-374 VMLKEEDNKGRPV
+374 AMLKEKDNAGRPV

-408 GNPMQGAVPKEIDLE
+408 GNPMQGAVPKELDAETLAKCGLTE
-423 ELKKC
+423 EQIK
-428 FPNPKDIEKYNQVK
+428 QVQ
-442 NFYEKSKQQQNNEQ
+442 EHMAASQQQNNEQ
-456 QKNGEEN
+456 QKNGEEH
-463 SEQKENP
+463 SEQKNGE
-470 EKRKQKIKE
+470 EKQISAKAQEDIKKLTEIHNNFNKMKQDGKIAIQKDE
-479 SLNNAVRLGATP
+479 HGKPQIV
-491 PVHMAGY
+491 AGEK
-498 VVDGT
+498 GS
-503 EPIEIKPDEDVKPLT
+503 PEDVKAAT
-518 GKEREEFIE
+518 
-527 KLSTQQLSDVLEN
+527 
-540 AILTKDLANEL
+540 AI
-551 KQIKETKDLCQTKQ
+551 
-565 NEDFKIAFAL
+565 
-575 GYQPKNADFYKQ
+575 
-587 KLGFTD
+587 
-593 EEMKPLE
+593 M
-600 GAERRKLI
+600 
-608 DSLSSERLLIVS
+608 
-620 KLVNHDLK
+620 
-628 KELEGICRIKEQVEP
+628 
-643 LKQDMENAAKL
+643 
-654 GIAPEKYGA
+654 
-663 ILEDGQLVEIDR
+663 
-675 PNDIKP
+675 
-681 LEGEERKAFLESTPI
+681 
-696 KLLSEALEKT
+696 
-706 RPLTNPTAEQKVIIE
+706 
-721 ELKQTIATRAIKE
+721 
-734 QSKAKEEL
+734 
-742 HQMIKDGKVL
+742 
-752 LAKDEKT
+752 
-759 GKVEITADNQQDL
+759 
-772 KKALLLTANIKS
+772 
-784 AQEAALKANGNNNEQ
+784 QEAADLVKAGLESNRGENTKLETQEQKDTNESL
-799 YRQQQIENLRARMSP
+799 RQQQIENLRTRMSP

-856 GENLNSYQSKLSKE
+856 GEDLNSYQSKLSKE

>member
-25 HQPWR
+25 HQYWR

-69 TFGAELHNYERGSL
+69 AFGAELHNYEGDSL

-158 LRALGNYGEF
+158 LRALDNYGEF

-180 FKKDIKRKFSNINKR
+180 FKKDIKRKFSNISKR

-265 EKEDKKDNKK
+265 EKEDNKK

-288 ENKKKEAIKVHV
+288 ENKKKEALKVHV

-315 WVKRKAAYYKGLADK
+315 WVKRKAEYYQGLADK
-330 HEITGYKQDTSKQG
+330 GEITDYKQDTSKQG

-366 DAGFEVFD
+366 DAGFKVFD
-374 VMLKEEDNKGRPV
+374 AMLKEKDNAGRPV

-408 GNPMQGAVPKEIDLE
+408 GNPMQGAVPKELDAETLAKCGLTE
-423 ELKKC
+423 EQIK
-428 FPNPKDIEKYNQVK
+428 QVQ
-442 NFYEKSKQQQNNEQ
+442 EHMAASQQQNNEQ
-456 QKNGEEN
+456 QKNGEEH
-463 SEQKENP
+463 SEQKNGE
-470 EKRKQKIKE
+470 EKQISAKAKEDIKKLAEIRNNFNKMKQDGKIAIQKDE
-479 SLNNAVRLGATP
+479 HGKPQIV
-491 PVHMAGY
+491 AGEK
-498 VVDGT
+498 GS
-503 EPIEIKPDEDVKPLT
+503 PEDVKAAT
-518 GKEREEFIE
+518 
-527 KLSTQQLSDVLEN
+527 
-540 AILTKDLANEL
+540 AI
-551 KQIKETKDLCQTKQ
+551 
-565 NEDFKIAFAL
+565 
-575 GYQPKNADFYKQ
+575 
-587 KLGFTD
+587 
-593 EEMKPLE
+593 M
-600 GAERRKLI
+600 
-608 DSLSSERLLIVS
+608 
-620 KLVNHDLK
+620 
-628 KELEGICRIKEQVEP
+628 
-643 LKQDMENAAKL
+643 
-654 GIAPEKYGA
+654 
-663 ILEDGQLVEIDR
+663 
-675 PNDIKP
+675 
-681 LEGEERKAFLESTPI
+681 
-696 KLLSEALEKT
+696 
-706 RPLTNPTAEQKVIIE
+706 
-721 ELKQTIATRAIKE
+721 
-734 QSKAKEEL
+734 
-742 HQMIKDGKVL
+742 
-752 LAKDEKT
+752 
-759 GKVEITADNQQDL
+759 
-772 KKALLLTANIKS
+772 
-784 AQEAALKANGNNNEQ
+784 QEAADLVKAGLESNRGENTKLETQEQKDTNESL
-799 YRQQQIENLRARMSP
+799 RQQQIENLRTRMSP

-831 AARLGIAPKDTKVTD
+831 AARLGITPKDTKVTD

-856 GENLNSYQSKLSKE
+856 GEDLNSYQSKLSKE

>member
-180 FKKDIKRKFSNINKR
+180 FKKDIKRKFSNISKR

-249 AFETRKAE
+249 AFEARKSE
-257 IENAENSE
+257 IENSENSE
-265 EKEDKKDNKK
+265 EKEDKKDNQK

-288 ENKKKEAIKVHV
+288 ENKKKEALKVHV
-300 GEPNAEDKTNDEIPD
+300 GEPNAEDKTNEEIPD
-315 WVKRKAAYYKGLADK
+315 WVKRKAEYYQGLADK
-330 HEITGYKQDTSKQG
+330 GEITDYKQDTSKQG

-551 KQIKETKDLCQTKQ
+551 KQ
-565 NEDFKIAFAL
+565 
-575 GYQPKNADFYKQ
+575 
-587 KLGFTD
+587 
-593 EEMKPLE
+593 
-600 GAERRKLI
+600 
-608 DSLSSERLLIVS
+608 
-620 KLVNHDLK
+620 
-628 KELEGICRIKEQVEP
+628 
-643 LKQDMENAAKL
+643 
-654 GIAPEKYGA
+654 
-663 ILEDGQLVEIDR
+663 
-675 PNDIKP
+675 
-681 LEGEERKAFLESTPI
+681 
-696 KLLSEALEKT
+696 
-706 RPLTNPTAEQKVIIE
+706 
-721 ELKQTIATRAIKE
+721 TIATRAIKE

-831 AARLGIAPKDTKVTD
+831 AARLGIAPKNTKVTD

-856 GENLNSYQSKLSKE
+856 GEDLNSYQSKLSKE

>member
-69 TFGAELHNYERGSL
+69 SFGAELHNYERGSL

-124 AEDILK
+124 AEDIIK
-130 RINENLD
+130 RISENLD

-180 FKKDIKRKFSNINKR
+180 FKKDIKRKFSNISKR

-231 LEFCTAHGIN
+231 LEFCAAHGIN
-241 PEEITSRE
+241 PEEITSKE

-456 QKNGEEN
+456 QKNGEEH
-463 SEQKENP
+463 SEQKNGE
-470 EKRKQKIKE
+470 EKQISAKAQEDIKKLTEIRNNFNKMKQDGKIAIQKDE
-479 SLNNAVRLGATP
+479 HGKPQIV
-491 PVHMAGY
+491 AGEK
-498 VVDGT
+498 GS
-503 EPIEIKPDEDVKPLT
+503 PEDVKAAT
-518 GKEREEFIE
+518 
-527 KLSTQQLSDVLEN
+527 
-540 AILTKDLANEL
+540 AI
-551 KQIKETKDLCQTKQ
+551 
-565 NEDFKIAFAL
+565 
-575 GYQPKNADFYKQ
+575 
-587 KLGFTD
+587 
-593 EEMKPLE
+593 M
-600 GAERRKLI
+600 
-608 DSLSSERLLIVS
+608 
-620 KLVNHDLK
+620 
-628 KELEGICRIKEQVEP
+628 
-643 LKQDMENAAKL
+643 
-654 GIAPEKYGA
+654 
-663 ILEDGQLVEIDR
+663 
-675 PNDIKP
+675 
-681 LEGEERKAFLESTPI
+681 
-696 KLLSEALEKT
+696 
-706 RPLTNPTAEQKVIIE
+706 
-721 ELKQTIATRAIKE
+721 
-734 QSKAKEEL
+734 
-742 HQMIKDGKVL
+742 
-752 LAKDEKT
+752 
-759 GKVEITADNQQDL
+759 
-772 KKALLLTANIKS
+772 
-784 AQEAALKANGNNNEQ
+784 QEAADLVKAGLENNRGENTKLETQEQKDTNESL
-799 YRQQQIENLRARMSP
+799 RQQQIENLRARMSP

-831 AARLGIAPKDTKVTD
+831 AARLGITPKDTKVTD
-846 HKGNEVTAKT
+846 HKGNEITAKT
-856 GENLNSYQSKLSKE
+856 GEDLNSYQSKLSKE

>member
-25 HQPWR
+25 HQYWR

-69 TFGAELHNYERGSL
+69 TFGAELHNYEGDSL

-158 LRALGNYGEF
+158 LRALDNYGEF

-180 FKKDIKRKFSNINKR
+180 FKKDIKRKFSNISKR

-265 EKEDKKDNKK
+265 EKEDNKK

-288 ENKKKEAIKVHV
+288 ENKKKEALKVHV

-315 WVKRKAAYYKGLADK
+315 WVKRKAEYYQGLADK
-330 HEITGYKQDTSKQG
+330 GEITDYKQDTSKQG

-366 DAGFEVFD
+366 DAGFKVFD
-374 VMLKEEDNKGRPV
+374 AMLKEKDNAGRPV

-408 GNPMQGAVPKEIDLE
+408 GNPMQGAVPKELDAETLAKCGLTE
-423 ELKKC
+423 EQIK
-428 FPNPKDIEKYNQVK
+428 QVQ
-442 NFYEKSKQQQNNEQ
+442 EHMAASQQQNNEQ
-456 QKNGEEN
+456 QKNGEEH
-463 SEQKENP
+463 SEQKNGE
-470 EKRKQKIKE
+470 EKQISAKAQEDIKKLTEIRNNFNKMKQDGKIAIQKDE
-479 SLNNAVRLGATP
+479 HGKPQIV
-491 PVHMAGY
+491 AGEK
-498 VVDGT
+498 GS
-503 EPIEIKPDEDVKPLT
+503 PEDVKAAT
-518 GKEREEFIE
+518 
-527 KLSTQQLSDVLEN
+527 
-540 AILTKDLANEL
+540 AI
-551 KQIKETKDLCQTKQ
+551 
-565 NEDFKIAFAL
+565 
-575 GYQPKNADFYKQ
+575 
-587 KLGFTD
+587 
-593 EEMKPLE
+593 M
-600 GAERRKLI
+600 
-608 DSLSSERLLIVS
+608 
-620 KLVNHDLK
+620 
-628 KELEGICRIKEQVEP
+628 
-643 LKQDMENAAKL
+643 
-654 GIAPEKYGA
+654 
-663 ILEDGQLVEIDR
+663 
-675 PNDIKP
+675 
-681 LEGEERKAFLESTPI
+681 
-696 KLLSEALEKT
+696 
-706 RPLTNPTAEQKVIIE
+706 
-721 ELKQTIATRAIKE
+721 
-734 QSKAKEEL
+734 
-742 HQMIKDGKVL
+742 
-752 LAKDEKT
+752 
-759 GKVEITADNQQDL
+759 
-772 KKALLLTANIKS
+772 
-784 AQEAALKANGNNNEQ
+784 QEAADLVKAGLESNRGENTKLETQEQKDTNESL
-799 YRQQQIENLRARMSP
+799 RQQQIENLRTRMSP

-831 AARLGIAPKDTKVTD
+831 AARLGITPKDTKVTD

-856 GENLNSYQSKLSKE
+856 GEDLNSYQSKLSKE

>member
-69 TFGAELHNYERGSL
+69 SFGAELHNYERDSL

-91 NNKELWK
+91 NNKELWE

-110 FKPEINLDSGEDIS
+110 FKPEISLDSGEDIS

-158 LRALGNYGEF
+158 LRTLGNYGEF

-180 FKKDIKRKFSNINKR
+180 FKKDIKRKFSNISKR

-315 WVKRKAAYYKGLADK
+315 WVKRKIDYYQGLADK

-344 FAAEFNN
+344 FAAEFNY
-351 AEIHYTSETEVTVSE
+351 AKIHYTSETEVTVSE
-366 DAGFEVFD
+366 GAGFEVFD
-374 VMLKEEDNKGRPV
+374 LMLKEEDNKGRPV

-423 ELKKC
+423 ELRKC
-428 FPNPKDIEKYNQVK
+428 FKDIEKYNQVK
-442 NFYEKSKQQQNNEQ
+442 NFYEKSQQQQNNEQ
-456 QKNGEEN
+456 QKNGEEKTG
-463 SEQKENP
+463 EGKPVE
-470 EKRKQKIKE
+470 EKTGDEKAKAKQ
-479 SLNNAVRLGATP
+479 R
-491 PVHMAGY
+491 
-498 VVDGT
+498 
-503 EPIEIKPDEDVKPLT
+503 ED
-518 GKEREEFIE
+518 
-527 KLSTQQLSDVLEN
+527 
-540 AILTKDLANEL
+540 L
-551 KQIKETKDLCQTKQ
+551 K
-565 NEDFKIAFAL
+565 NAFAL
-575 GYQPKNADFYKQ
+575 GYQPQNADFYKRNH
-587 KLGFTD
+587 GFTD

-600 GAERRKLI
+600 GAERKKLI
-608 DSLSSERLLIVS
+608 DSLSSEQILDIS
-620 KLVNHDLK
+620 KLVDHDLK
-628 KELEGICRIKEQVEP
+628 KELEGIYEIKQQIEP

-663 ILEDGQLVEIDR
+663 VLEDGQLVEIDR

-734 QSKAKEEL
+734 QSQAKEEL
-742 HQMIKDGKVL
+742 HQMIKDGKVSL
-752 LAKDEKT
+752 VKDEKT

-784 AQEAALKANGNNNEQ
+784 TQEAALKANGNNNEQ

-819 HQDKQDARDLVM
+819 HQDKQDARDLVT
-831 AARLGIAPKDTKVTD
+831 AARLGIAPKGAKVTD

-856 GENLNSYQSKLSKE
+856 GEDLNSYQSKLSKE

>member
-69 TFGAELHNYERGSL
+69 SFGAELHNYERDSL

-91 NNKELWK
+91 NNKELWE

-110 FKPEINLDSGEDIS
+110 FKPEISLDSGEDIS

-158 LRALGNYGEF
+158 LRTLGNYGEF

-180 FKKDIKRKFSNINKR
+180 FKKDIKRKFSNISKR

-315 WVKRKAAYYKGLADK
+315 WVKRKAKYYQGLADK

-374 VMLKEEDNKGRPV
+374 LMLKEEDNKGRPV

-428 FPNPKDIEKYNQVK
+428 FPNDIEKYNQVK
-442 NFYEKSKQQQNNEQ
+442 NFYEKSQQQQNNEQ
-456 QKNGEEN
+456 QKNGEEKTG
-463 SEQKENP
+463 EGKPVE
-470 EKRKQKIKE
+470 EKTGDEKAKAKQ
-479 SLNNAVRLGATP
+479 R
-491 PVHMAGY
+491 
-498 VVDGT
+498 
-503 EPIEIKPDEDVKPLT
+503 ED
-518 GKEREEFIE
+518 
-527 KLSTQQLSDVLEN
+527 
-540 AILTKDLANEL
+540 L
-551 KQIKETKDLCQTKQ
+551 K
-565 NEDFKIAFAL
+565 NAFAL
-575 GYQPKNADFYKQ
+575 GYQPQNADFYKRNH
-587 KLGFTD
+587 GFTD

-600 GAERRKLI
+600 GAERKKLI
-608 DSLSSERLLIVS
+608 DSLSSEQILDIS
-620 KLVNHDLK
+620 KLVDHDLK
-628 KELEGICRIKEQVEP
+628 KELEGIYEIKQQIEP

-663 ILEDGQLVEIDR
+663 VLEDGQLVEIDR

-734 QSKAKEEL
+734 QSQAKEEL
-742 HQMIKDGKVL
+742 HQMIKDGKVSL
-752 LAKDEKT
+752 VKDEKT

-784 AQEAALKANGNNNEQ
+784 TQEAALKANGNNNEQ

-819 HQDKQDARDLVM
+819 HQDKQDARDLVT
-831 AARLGIAPKDTKVTD
+831 AARLGIAPKGAKVTD

-856 GENLNSYQSKLSKE
+856 GEDLNSYQSKLSKE

>member
-1 MAESSKKTEKYIPNP
+1 MAKSSKKTEKYIPNP

-40 VVAEFSKETFQTE
+40 VVAKFSKETFQTE

-91 NNKELWK
+91 NNKELWE

-180 FKKDIKRKFSNINKR
+180 FKKDIKRKFSNISKR

-231 LEFCTAHGIN
+231 LEFCAAHGIN

-249 AFETRKAE
+249 AFEAKKAE
-257 IENAENSE
+257 IENTENSE

-315 WVKRKAAYYKGLADK
+315 WVKRKADYYQGLADK

-387 EFPENASK
+387 EFPESASK

-408 GNPMQGAVPKEIDLE
+408 GNPMQGAVPKELDAETLAKCGLTE
-423 ELKKC
+423 E
-428 FPNPKDIEKYNQVK
+428 QVK
-442 NFYEKSKQQQNNEQ
+442 QVQEHMAASQQQNNEQ

-463 SEQKENP
+463 SEQKNGE
-470 EKRKQKIKE
+470 EKQISAKVQEDIKKLTEIRNNFNKMKQDGKIAIQEDEQGKPKI
-479 SLNNAVRLGATP
+479 V
-491 PVHMAGY
+491 AGEK
-498 VVDGT
+498 GS
-503 EPIEIKPDEDVKPLT
+503 PEDVKAAVAIMQEADDLVKAGLKSNRGENT
-518 GKEREEFIE
+518 
-527 KLSTQQLSDVLEN
+527 KLETQEQ
-540 AILTKDLANEL
+540 KDTN
-551 KQIKETKDLCQTKQ
+551 
-565 NEDFKIAFAL
+565 
-575 GYQPKNADFYKQ
+575 
-587 KLGFTD
+587 
-593 EEMKPLE
+593 
-600 GAERRKLI
+600 
-608 DSLSSERLLIVS
+608 
-620 KLVNHDLK
+620 
-628 KELEGICRIKEQVEP
+628 
-643 LKQDMENAAKL
+643 
-654 GIAPEKYGA
+654 
-663 ILEDGQLVEIDR
+663 
-675 PNDIKP
+675 
-681 LEGEERKAFLESTPI
+681 
-696 KLLSEALEKT
+696 EAL
-706 RPLTNPTAEQKVIIE
+706 
-721 ELKQTIATRAIKE
+721 
-734 QSKAKEEL
+734 
-742 HQMIKDGKVL
+742 
-752 LAKDEKT
+752 
-759 GKVEITADNQQDL
+759 
-772 KKALLLTANIKS
+772 
-784 AQEAALKANGNNNEQ
+784 
-799 YRQQQIENLRARMSP
+799 RQQQIENLRAKMSSK
-814 EQTKA
+814 QIKT
-819 HQDKQDARDLVM
+819 HQDNQDARYLAI
-831 AARLGIAPKDTKVTD
+831 AARLGIAPKGAKVTD

-856 GENLNSYQSKLSKE
+856 GKDLEQYKSHISKK
-870 TMARLTQKFKGAE
+870 TMAAIMAKTFKESAE

>member
-180 FKKDIKRKFSNINKR
+180 FKKDIKRKFSNISKR

-231 LEFCTAHGIN
+231 LEFCAAHGIN

-265 EKEDKKDNKK
+265 EKENKKDNKK
-275 ETSEKSEK
+275 EISEKSEK

-288 ENKKKEAIKVHV
+288 ENKKKEALKVHV
-300 GEPNAEDKTNDEIPD
+300 GEPNAEDKTNEEIPD
-315 WVKRKAAYYKGLADK
+315 WVKRKAEYYQGLADK
-330 HEITGYKQDTSKQG
+330 GEITDYKQDTSKQG

-551 KQIKETKDLCQTKQ
+551 KQ
-565 NEDFKIAFAL
+565 
-575 GYQPKNADFYKQ
+575 
-587 KLGFTD
+587 
-593 EEMKPLE
+593 
-600 GAERRKLI
+600 
-608 DSLSSERLLIVS
+608 
-620 KLVNHDLK
+620 
-628 KELEGICRIKEQVEP
+628 
-643 LKQDMENAAKL
+643 
-654 GIAPEKYGA
+654 
-663 ILEDGQLVEIDR
+663 
-675 PNDIKP
+675 
-681 LEGEERKAFLESTPI
+681 
-696 KLLSEALEKT
+696 
-706 RPLTNPTAEQKVIIE
+706 
-721 ELKQTIATRAIKE
+721 TIATRAIKE

-831 AARLGIAPKDTKVTD
+831 AARLGIAPKNTKVTD

-856 GENLNSYQSKLSKE
+856 GEDLNSYQSKLSKE

>member
-315 WVKRKAAYYKGLADK
+315 WVKRKIDYYQGLADK

-344 FAAEFNN
+344 FAAEFNY
-351 AEIHYTSETEVTVSE
+351 AKIHYTSETEVTVSE
-366 DAGFEVFD
+366 GAGFEVFD
-374 VMLKEEDNKGRPV
+374 LMLKEEDNKGRPV

-395 EVATRMYAACVLN
+395 EVATLMYAACVLN

-423 ELKKC
+423 ELRKC
-428 FPNPKDIEKYNQVK
+428 FKDIEKYNQVK
-442 NFYEKSKQQQNNEQ
+442 NFYEKSQQQQNNEQ
-456 QKNGEEN
+456 QKNGEEKTG
-463 SEQKENP
+463 EGKPVE
-470 EKRKQKIKE
+470 EKTGDEKAKAKQ
-479 SLNNAVRLGATP
+479 R
-491 PVHMAGY
+491 
-498 VVDGT
+498 
-503 EPIEIKPDEDVKPLT
+503 ED
-518 GKEREEFIE
+518 
-527 KLSTQQLSDVLEN
+527 
-540 AILTKDLANEL
+540 L
-551 KQIKETKDLCQTKQ
+551 K
-565 NEDFKIAFAL
+565 NAFAL
-575 GYQPKNADFYKQ
+575 GYQPQNADFYKRNH
-587 KLGFTD
+587 GFTD

-600 GAERRKLI
+600 GAERKKLI
-608 DSLSSERLLIVS
+608 DSLSSEQILDIS
-620 KLVNHDLK
+620 KLVDHDLK
-628 KELEGICRIKEQVEP
+628 KELEGIYEIKQQIEP

-663 ILEDGQLVEIDR
+663 VLEDGQLVEIDR

-734 QSKAKEEL
+734 QSQAKEEL

-784 AQEAALKANGNNNEQ
+784 TQEAALKANGNNNEQ

-819 HQDKQDARDLVM
+819 HQDKQDARDLVT
-831 AARLGIAPKDTKVTD
+831 AARLGIAPKGAKVTD

-856 GENLNSYQSKLSKE
+856 GEDLNSYQSKLSKE

>member
-25 HQPWR
+25 HQYWR

-69 TFGAELHNYERGSL
+69 AFGAELHNYERGSL

-124 AEDILK
+124 AEYILK

-158 LRALGNYGEF
+158 LRALDNYGEF

-180 FKKDIKRKFSNINKR
+180 FKKDIKRKFSNISKR

-315 WVKRKAAYYKGLADK
+315 WVKRKAEYYQGLADK
-330 HEITGYKQDTSKQG
+330 GEITDYKQDTSKQG

-366 DAGFEVFD
+366 DAGFKVFD
-374 VMLKEEDNKGRPV
+374 AMLKEKDNAGRPV

-408 GNPMQGAVPKEIDLE
+408 GNPMQGAVPKELDAETLAKCGLTE
-423 ELKKC
+423 EQIK
-428 FPNPKDIEKYNQVK
+428 QVQ
-442 NFYEKSKQQQNNEQ
+442 EHMAASQQQNNEQ
-456 QKNGEEN
+456 QKNGEEH
-463 SEQKENP
+463 SEQKNGE
-470 EKRKQKIKE
+470 EKQISAKAQEDIKKLTEIRNNFNKMKQDGKIAIQKDE
-479 SLNNAVRLGATP
+479 HGKPQIV
-491 PVHMAGY
+491 AGEK
-498 VVDGT
+498 GS
-503 EPIEIKPDEDVKPLT
+503 PEDVKAAT
-518 GKEREEFIE
+518 
-527 KLSTQQLSDVLEN
+527 
-540 AILTKDLANEL
+540 AI
-551 KQIKETKDLCQTKQ
+551 
-565 NEDFKIAFAL
+565 
-575 GYQPKNADFYKQ
+575 
-587 KLGFTD
+587 
-593 EEMKPLE
+593 M
-600 GAERRKLI
+600 
-608 DSLSSERLLIVS
+608 
-620 KLVNHDLK
+620 
-628 KELEGICRIKEQVEP
+628 
-643 LKQDMENAAKL
+643 
-654 GIAPEKYGA
+654 
-663 ILEDGQLVEIDR
+663 
-675 PNDIKP
+675 
-681 LEGEERKAFLESTPI
+681 
-696 KLLSEALEKT
+696 
-706 RPLTNPTAEQKVIIE
+706 
-721 ELKQTIATRAIKE
+721 
-734 QSKAKEEL
+734 
-742 HQMIKDGKVL
+742 
-752 LAKDEKT
+752 
-759 GKVEITADNQQDL
+759 
-772 KKALLLTANIKS
+772 
-784 AQEAALKANGNNNEQ
+784 QEAADLVKAGLESNRGENTKLETQEQKDTNESL
-799 YRQQQIENLRARMSP
+799 RQQQIENLRTRMSP

-831 AARLGIAPKDTKVTD
+831 AARLGITPKDTKVTD

-856 GENLNSYQSKLSKE
+856 GEDLNSYQSKLSKE

>member
-158 LRALGNYGEF
+158 LRTLGNYGEF

-180 FKKDIKRKFSNINKR
+180 FKKDIKRKFSNISKR

-315 WVKRKAAYYKGLADK
+315 WVKRKIDYYQGLADK

-344 FAAEFNN
+344 FAAEFNY
-351 AEIHYTSETEVTVSE
+351 AKIHYTSETEVTVSE
-366 DAGFEVFD
+366 GAGFEVFD
-374 VMLKEEDNKGRPV
+374 LMLKEEDNKGRPV

-423 ELKKC
+423 ELRKC
-428 FPNPKDIEKYNQVK
+428 FKDIEKYNQVK
-442 NFYEKSKQQQNNEQ
+442 NFYEKSQQQQNNEQ
-456 QKNGEEN
+456 QKNGEEKTG
-463 SEQKENP
+463 EGKPVE
-470 EKRKQKIKE
+470 EKTGDEKAKAKQ
-479 SLNNAVRLGATP
+479 R
-491 PVHMAGY
+491 
-498 VVDGT
+498 
-503 EPIEIKPDEDVKPLT
+503 ED
-518 GKEREEFIE
+518 
-527 KLSTQQLSDVLEN
+527 
-540 AILTKDLANEL
+540 L
-551 KQIKETKDLCQTKQ
+551 K
-565 NEDFKIAFAL
+565 NAFAL
-575 GYQPKNADFYKQ
+575 GYQPQNADFYKRNH
-587 KLGFTD
+587 GFTD

-600 GAERRKLI
+600 GAERKKLI
-608 DSLSSERLLIVS
+608 DSLSSEQILDIS
-620 KLVNHDLK
+620 KLVDHDLK
-628 KELEGICRIKEQVEP
+628 KELEGIYEIKQQIEP

-663 ILEDGQLVEIDR
+663 VLEDGQLVEIDR

-734 QSKAKEEL
+734 QSQAKEEL
-742 HQMIKDGKVL
+742 HQMIKDGKVSL
-752 LAKDEKT
+752 VKDEKT

-784 AQEAALKANGNNNEQ
+784 TQEAALKANGNNNEQ

-819 HQDKQDARDLVM
+819 HQDKQDARDLVT
-831 AARLGIAPKDTKVTD
+831 AARLGIAPKGAKVTD

-856 GENLNSYQSKLSKE
+856 GEDLNSYQSKLSKE